1 MKFGAGAPHTRNVV
15 LRNEANL
22 GHLYGHA
29 DVIGAAIM
37 VARIASGEIEGAKG
51 RFYLDCFDR

>member
-1 MKFGAGAPHTRNVV
+1 MAAVGEVGREAGCAT
-15 LRNEANL
+15 
-22 GHLYGHA
+22 YGERRPA

-51 RFYLDCFDR
+51 KFYLDCFDR